1 MPLTTKR
8 SVSAPVD
15 LDRVRQDTRDHVLIS
30 WSAQGGLAPLV
41 VTGGEGSWI
50 LSGDRRILD
59 LTSTLVNTNLGHQHP
74 KVVRAI
80 QEQAERLCYAAPGFT
95 YEPRATLARLVAEV
109 APGDLTKTLFTTGG
123 SEAIENAIKI
133 ARLYTGRHKV
143 LAQWRSFHGQTAGA
157 MTAGGDNRRWAN
169 EPGIP
174 GVVHFLNPDPY
185 RSVFGSDVGKAL
197 AHVEEVIWY
206 EGPDQ
211 IAAILCEPI
220 VGASGLIVPPAGFF
234 QGLRALC
241 DRHGIVLILD
251 EVMTGFG
258 RTGKWFAAEHWDVV
272 PDIMT
277 FAKGVNSGYVP
288 LGGTIVD
295 EPIARHFDDHVLW
308 HGLTYSGHALACAA
322 GIATIQA
329 YRDEG
334 LIERAARLGEVLMRE
349 LHGLKDRHPS
359 VGDVRGKGLMWG
371 IELVKDR
378 GTKEMLERWNGPSQ
392 KLATALRTALMQRD
406 VYVLCRWNL
415 MLIAPPLVITEDEL
429 RVGIR
434 ALDEVLEIA
443 DRYAATGEL
452 S

>member
-1 MPLTTKR
+1 MALSTTR
-8 SVSAPVD
+8 AGAVD
-15 LDRVRQDTRDHVLIS
+15 AAQVARDTKDHVLIS
-30 WSAQGGLAPLV
+30 WAAQGQIAPLV
-41 VTGGEGSWI
+41 VTGGDGCWI

-59 LTSTLVNTNLGHQHP
+59 FSSTLVNTNLGHQHP

-80 QEQAERLCYAAPGFT
+80 VEQAERLTYAAPAFT
-95 YEPRATLARLVAEV
+95 DAPRATLARMIADV
-109 APGDLTKTLFTTGG
+109 APGDLAKTLFTTGG
-123 SEAIENAIKI
+123 SEAIESAIKI
-133 ARLYTGRHKV
+133 ARLYTGRHKI
-143 LAQWRSFHGQTAGA
+143 LTQWRSFHGQTAGA

-185 RSVFGSDVGKAL
+185 RSLFGSDVQKAL

-220 VGASGLIVPPAGFF
+220 VGASGLIVPPDGFF
-234 QGLRALC
+234 QGIRELC
-241 DRHGIVLILD
+241 DRHGIVMILD

-258 RTGKWFAAEHWDVV
+258 RTGKWFAAEHWNVV
-272 PDIMT
+272 PDVMT

-295 EPIARHFDDHVLW
+295 GPIAKHFEDHVLW
-308 HGLTYSGHALACAA
+308 QGLTYSGHALACAA
-322 GIATIQA
+322 GIATIEA
-329 YRDEG
+329 YRDERVV
-334 LIERAARLGEVLMRE
+334 ESAAAMGELLRRE
-349 LHGLKDRHPS
+349 LRGLMARHPS

-392 KLATALRTALMQRD
+392 KLANALRTACMKRD
-406 VYVLCRWNL
+406 VYVMCRWNL
-415 MLIAPPLVITEDEL
+415 MVVAPPLIVTEEEL
-429 RVGIR
+429 RTGIR
-434 ALDEVLEIA
+434 AIDEALEIA
-443 DRYAATGEL
+443 DRYAATGDL
-452 S
+452 